1 MSEAA
6 LTDSTIAQASF
17 AVTRLPF
24 SGSSINTKSPSD
36 SCAWSVIPM
45 VTLPS
50 ASALIHSWLAVYFK
64 SAGTFIAL
72 SRWLRNEDLPLTH
85 ERGLGH
91 PRREL
96 LLANLHAQRGA
107 LCNACG
113 TRASAIELPSVGENV
128 PLVISPT

>member
-50 ASALIHSWLAVYFK
+50 ASALIHSWLAVYFT
-64 SAGTFIAL
+64 SAGTFIPL
-72 SRWLRNEDLPLTH
+72 SRWLINEDLSLNQ

-113 TRASAIELPSVGENV
+113 HTSECDRAP
-128 PLVISPT
+128 